1 MKEKNIIEM
10 IKENFQEKITDSVSI
25 QSETEFIR
33 DLNFDSIAFMELFL
47 LLESELNISI
57 ISSEKNY
64 LFFSIVTIKDLL
76 DALNIIK

>member
-64 LFFSIVTIKDLL
+64 LFFSIVTIKEL
-76 DALNIIK
+76 

>member
-10 IKENFQEKITDSVSI
+10 IKENFKEKITDSVSI